1 MRRLRPWSSLAVAGT
16 IVLSACGGGDDRG
29 SESAGEPLPAVDD
42 AAGSAADVDADG
54 GTDAAAAEVPV
65 ALTGTQV
72 DLVGTD
78 VVAEAEIATNLLP
91 SVVLD
96 DVSTGRKVNFRNL
109 IPQDKP
115 VLLWMYAPH

>member
-1 MRRLRPWSSLAVAGT
+1 MAVAGT
-16 IVLSACGGGDDRG
+16 IVLSACGGGDDG
-29 SESAGEPLPAVDD
+29 ASAGGEPLPAVTDD
-42 AAGSAADVDADG
+42 AAAGASEGVDEPAADQ
-54 GTDAAAAEVPV
+54 PV
-65 ALTGTQV
+65 ALTGAQV

-78 VVAEAEIATNLLP
+78 VLPEAEIATNLLP

-96 DVSTGRKVNFRNL
+96 DVTTGRKVNFRNL